1 MSDINIQDLNSA
13 SVPFFAHY
21 LEVQGC
27 HDLSEAETQAINGGQ
42 GSETKERDKRNK
54 ITSPGLLDDPEGN
67 PIATAGL
74 ENFDSPIFK
83 VLG

>member
-1 MSDINIQDLNSA
+1 MSDLNIHDLTSA

-27 HDLSEAETQAINGGQ
+27 HDLSETEMQAINGGL
-42 GSETKERDKRNK
+42 GTDYKKDGRNK

-74 ENFDSPIFK
+74 ESFDSPVFK